1 MSGAQSYSLG
11 ASEAEV
17 ARLDAQAAR
26 IAAPTALFL
35 GGAGIAAGMRVLDLG
50 TGLGHVAFLLGEL
63 VGASGEVVGID
74 QAAALL
80 AVAEQRKVAA
90 GAGNVHFVAD
100 VRVFRDMRPFDAVV
114 GRLILFHL
122 PDPAE
127 VLRHH
132 LEGLADG
139 GLMLMIDFD
148 LGSARSEPPAPLFN
162 AAWDWV
168 MAAFR
173 HAGANPVIG
182 TQLGRLLREAG
193 LTDVD
198 HFGLQRYLS
207 ADDPDGALLPSS
219 GVKSLAPVI
228 VAAGIATEEEL
239 ALDTLEARLVA
250 DLQTHRAVG
259 LDSHDRWCLG
269 SQALGSLSRPDRI
282 RRGGDRGA
290 VGRTWRGV
298 APRRCLSVRGTL
310 SSRQDLHQRQ
320 RRFICRARGVRP
332 SPRGDLRG
340 IPKLRSSDYSQN
352 DSGWVMR
359 RLSYGRNGA
368 RIGAASAQAGGSW
381 PTAGQQAG
389 WWLHPASARITKM
402 AAGPPGP
409 VGETAVRGPVSLSVP
424 GRWPSHC
431 G

>member
-1 MSGAQSYSLG
+1 MTEAQSYSLG
-11 ASEAEV
+11 ASEAEL

-80 AVAEQRKVAA
+80 AVAEQRRVAA
-90 GAGNVHFVAD
+90 GADNVHFVEAD

-139 GLMLMIDFD
+139 GLMVMIDFD
-148 LGSARSEPPAPLFN
+148 LGSARSEPPTPLFN

-182 TQLGRLLREAG
+182 TQLGRLLCDAG

-207 ADDPDGALLPSS
+207 VDDPDGALLPSS

-239 ALDTLEARLVA
+239 ALDTLEARLAA

-259 LDSHDRWCLG
+259 LTATVAGAWGRK
-269 SQALGSLSRPDRI
+269 RP
-282 RRGGDRGA
+282 GA
-290 VGRTWRGV
+290 
-298 APRRCLSVRGTL
+298 
-310 SSRQDLHQRQ
+310 
-320 RRFICRARGVRP
+320 
-332 SPRGDLRG
+332 
-340 IPKLRSSDYSQN
+340 
-352 DSGWVMR
+352 
-359 RLSYGRNGA
+359 
-368 RIGAASAQAGGSW
+368 
-381 PTAGQQAG
+381 
-389 WWLHPASARITKM
+389 
-402 AAGPPGP
+402 
-409 VGETAVRGPVSLSVP
+409 
-424 GRWPSHC
+424 
-431 G
+431 